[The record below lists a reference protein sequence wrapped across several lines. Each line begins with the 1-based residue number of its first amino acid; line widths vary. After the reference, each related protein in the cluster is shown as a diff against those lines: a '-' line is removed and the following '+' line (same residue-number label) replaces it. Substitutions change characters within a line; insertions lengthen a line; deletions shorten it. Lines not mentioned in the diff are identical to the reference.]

1 MSIAKNFEGLLLGFL
16 ERAPLLMYYPHT
28 RGWKFVLAWSHR
40 ISGLLLAAYLLLH
53 IYTLS
58 LLSDPKQF
66 TAMMETYSSLFFK
79 LLEWL
84 LAIPL
89 IFHALNGARL
99 ILYESFGQRDNQ
111 RMIRWSF
118 ILGFVYIMLLGFF
131 IVNGSQHVPALFFWL
146 NISIASLI
154 VGYAVY
160 RKIWNT
166 LNPALWKLQ
175 RITGAFLLAMLPAHM
190 VFTHLNYAVGHQA
203 ATIIPRMQSY
213 SYKMLDLVLIMTVLY
228 HGAFGVYSIIEDYLE
243 NTILRRAL
251 TILFLLGIAY
261 FGYIGARLTLSL

>member
-1 MSIAKNFEGLLLGFL
+1 MNIRTDVEPYILDYLTRIPFISFYAN
-16 ERAPLLMYYPHT
+16 T

-84 LAIPL
+84 LAVPL
-89 IFHALNGARL
+89 IFHTLNGARL

-118 ILGFVYIMLLGFF
+118 ILGFVYIILLGLF

-154 VGYAVY
+154 IGYVVY

-166 LNPALWKLQ
+166 LNSVLWKLQ
-175 RITGAFLLAMLPAHM
+175 RITGAFLLVMLPAHM

-203 ATIIPRMQSY
+203 ATIIHRMQHY
-213 SYKMLDLVLIMTVLY
+213 SYKMLDLVLIMAVLY

-243 NTILRRAL
+243 NKILRRAL
-251 TILFLLGIAY
+251 TILLLLGIAY
-261 FGYIGARLTLSL
+261 FGYIAARLTLSL

>member
-1 MSIAKNFEGLLLGFL
+1 LKIGTNVEGSILGFL
-16 ERAPLLMYYPHT
+16 DRIPFISFYANT
-28 RGWKFVLAWSHR
+28 RGWKFVLSWSHR
-40 ISGLLLAAYLLLH
+40 IAGLFLAIYLLLH

-66 TAMMETYSSLFFK
+66 VAMMETYNSLFFK

-84 LAIPL
+84 LAVPL
-89 IFHALNGARL
+89 IFHTLNGARL

-118 ILGFVYIMLLGFF
+118 ILGFVYIILLGFF

-154 VGYAVY
+154 VGYFVY

-166 LNPALWKLQ
+166 LNSVLWKLQ
-175 RITGAFLLAMLPAHM
+175 RITGAFLLVMLPAHM

-203 ATIIPRMQSY
+203 ATIIPRMQHY

-243 NTILRRAL
+243 NKILRRVL
-251 TILFLLGIAY
+251 TILLLLGVAY

>member
-1 MSIAKNFEGLLLGFL
+1 LKTGTNVEGSILGFL
-16 ERAPLLMYYPHT
+16 DRIPFISFYANI
-28 RGWKFVLAWSHR
+28 RGWKFVLSWLHR
-40 ISGLLLAAYLLLH
+40 IAGLVLVLYLLFH

-58 LLSDPKQF
+58 LLSSPSLF
-66 TAMMETYSSLFFK
+66 TAKMVFYDNFFFK
-79 LLEWL
+79 FLEWL
-84 LAIPL
+84 LAVPL

-99 ILYESFGQRDNQ
+99 ILYESFSQRDNQ

-118 ILGFVYIMLLGFF
+118 ILGFVYIILLGFF

-146 NISIASLI
+146 NISIASFI
-154 VGYAVY
+154 VGYFVY

-166 LNPALWKLQ
+166 LNSVLWKLQ
-175 RITGAFLLAMLPAHM
+175 RITGAFLLVMLPAHM

-203 ATIIPRMQSY
+203 ATIIPRMQHY
-213 SYKMLDLVLIMTVLY
+213 SYKMLNLVLIMTVLY

-243 NTILRRAL
+243 NKIFRRAL

>member
-1 MSIAKNFEGLLLGFL
+1 MLLGFL
-16 ERAPLLMYYPHT
+16 ERAPFLMYYPHT

-66 TAMMETYSSLFFK
+66 TAMMKTYSSLFFT

-84 LAIPL
+84 LAVPL

-99 ILYESFGQRDNQ
+99 ILYESFGQRDNL

-118 ILGFVYIMLLGFF
+118 ILGFVYVLLLGFF
-131 IVNGSQHVPALFFWL
+131 IVNGSQNVSALFFWL
-146 NISIASLI
+146 NVFIASLI
-154 VGYAVY
+154 VGYIVY
-160 RKIWNT
+160 QKIWNT
-166 LNPALWKLQ
+166 LNSIFWKLQ
-175 RITGAFLLAMLPAHM
+175 RITGAFLVVMLPAHM

-203 ATIIPRMQSY
+203 AIIIPRMQHS
-213 SYKMLDLVLIMTVLY
+213 SYKMLDLILIMTVLY
-228 HGAFGVYSIIEDYLE
+228 HGAFGVYSIIEDYLQ
-243 NTILRRAL
+243 NKTLRRTL
-251 TILFLLGIAY
+251 MILLLLGVTY
-261 FGYIGARLTLSL
+261 FGYIGIRRTISL

>member
-1 MSIAKNFEGLLLGFL
+1 MAKYFEGLLLGFL
-16 ERAPLLMYYPHT
+16 ERAPLLMYYPNT

-40 ISGLLLAAYLLLH
+40 IAGLLLAAYLLLH

-66 TAMMETYSSLFFK
+66 TAMMEAYSSLFFK

-118 ILGFVYIMLLGFF
+118 ILGFIYIMLLGFF

-146 NISIASLI
+146 NISIASFI
-154 VGYAVY
+154 VGYVVY

-166 LNPALWKLQ
+166 LNSVLWKLQ
-175 RITGAFLLAMLPAHM
+175 RITGAFLLVMLPAHM

-203 ATIIPRMQSY
+203 ATIIPRMQHY
-213 SYKMLDLVLIMTVLY
+213 SYKMLDLVLIVTVLY

-243 NTILRRAL
+243 NRILRRAL
-251 TILFLLGIAY
+251 TILLLLGIAY
-261 FGYIGARLTLSL
+261 FGYIGARLTVSL

>member
-1 MSIAKNFEGLLLGFL
+1 MAKNFEGLLLGFL
-16 ERAPLLMYYPHT
+16 ERTPLLMYYPHA
-28 RGWKFVLAWSHR
+28 RGWKFVLSWFHR
-40 ISGLLLAAYLLLH
+40 IAGLLLTAYLLLH

-58 LLSDPKQF
+58 LLFDPKQF
-66 TAMMETYSSLFFK
+66 AAMMETYSSVFFN

-84 LAIPL
+84 LAVPI

-118 ILGFVYIMLLGFF
+118 ILGFVYIILLGFF
-131 IVNGSQHVPALFFWL
+131 ILNGNQHVPALFFWL
-146 NISIASLI
+146 NISIASVI
-154 VGYAVY
+154 VAYIVY

-166 LNPALWKLQ
+166 LNSVLWKLQ
-175 RITGAFLLAMLPAHM
+175 RISGAFLLVMLPAHM

-203 ATIIPRMQSY
+203 ATIISRMQHY
-213 SYKMLDLVLIMTVLY
+213 PYKMLDLVLIMAVLY
-228 HGAFGVYSIIEDYLE
+228 HGVFGVYSIIEDYLE
-243 NTILRRAL
+243 NKILRKTL